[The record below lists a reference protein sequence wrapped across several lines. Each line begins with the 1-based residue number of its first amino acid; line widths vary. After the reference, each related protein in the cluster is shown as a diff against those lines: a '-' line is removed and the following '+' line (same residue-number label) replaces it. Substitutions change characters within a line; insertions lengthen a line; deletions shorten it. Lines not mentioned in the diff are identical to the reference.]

1 MWTGGNMTDQHNIL
15 TNDISGTLYRYLYID
30 HGAQFRVYAILAN
43 DGTPTGRVVKVPL
56 DFTESKYVL
65 TPYFSEAGIPEAEAD
80 RRIHRLML
88 QKQQL
93 PELLQGIYAA
103 SPQLMNLLGNLKI
116 VPILARPIQPEHGY
130 FMPLHLTQDHV
141 TPMAEY
147 LHPFRFA
154 EMPPQRITIQHVHR
168 VRQVMRAIIDLHYR
182 LWEYGI
188 METTFKLE
196 NIGVIAKSNK
206 VILVDA
212 GEYTLKQHEAETII
226 NEKKWRHALSTE
238 KIDHL
243 YLPTILHKEYSELCN
258 TALTIEAVRKHWNKR
273 SRTIERRA
281 SQRIKIRERLT
292 HDPQKELALWIKQ
305 QTLHSNL
312 HSGVPKERIEN
323 MLISHADLTMLLED
337 KRLSIMPLTEI
348 ELQERAERDLANSQP
363 ANWQEIYRHLPFN
376 EEV

>member
-1 MWTGGNMTDQHNIL
+1 MADSHIL

-30 HGAQFRVYAILAN
+30 HGAQFRVYAILAS
-43 DGTPTGRVVKVPL
+43 DGMPTGRVVKVPL

-65 TPYFSEAGIPEAEAD
+65 APYFSEAGFPEAEIN
-80 RRIHRLML
+80 RRIHKLML
-88 QKQQL
+88 QKQRL

-103 SPQLMNLLGNLKI
+103 SPQLMGLLGNLRI
-116 VPILARPIQPEHGY
+116 VPILARPAQPEHGY
-130 FMPLHLTQDHV
+130 FMPLNLTQDHV
-141 TPMAEY
+141 TPMAEF

-154 EMPPQRITIQHVHR
+154 EMPPQRITIRHVHQ

-196 NIGVIAKSNK
+196 NIGVIPTSNK

-212 GEYTLKQHEAETII
+212 GEYTLKLHEAEAII
-226 NEKKWRHALSTE
+226 AEKKWRHALSTD

-258 TALTIEAVRKHWNKR
+258 TMLTVEAVRKHWNKR
-273 SRTIERRA
+273 SRIIERRA
-281 SQRIKIRERLT
+281 SQRIKLRERLT
-292 HDPQKELALWIKQ
+292 HDPQKELALWIQQ
-305 QTLHSNL
+305 QTLTQHL
-312 HSGVPKERIEN
+312 HSGIPKERIEN

-337 KRLSIMPLTEI
+337 KRVTIMPLTDI
-348 ELQERAERDLANSQP
+348 ELQEKAERDLASSQP
-363 ANWQEIYRHLPFN
+363 ANWQEIFRHMSFGDEL
-376 EEV
+376 